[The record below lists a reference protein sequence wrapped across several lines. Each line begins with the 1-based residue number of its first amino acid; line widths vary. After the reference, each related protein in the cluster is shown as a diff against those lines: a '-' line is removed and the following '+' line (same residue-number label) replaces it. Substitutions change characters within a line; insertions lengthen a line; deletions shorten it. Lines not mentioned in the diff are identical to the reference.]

1 MVGQPVRATHAPA
14 GSSKGF
20 IRSYIFSTDHKVV
33 GLQYFS
39 LALAAVTFGIILSLL
54 MRFHLVWPNAHLPF
68 VGGGIMTPEQYL
80 ALVTMHGTI
89 MVFFVLSTAPQ
100 SAFGNYFLPIQI
112 GAPDMAFP
120 TLNMLSFWLTLAAF
134 LCMIA
139 AFVVPGGAPISGWTA
154 YPPLSGLGEVT
165 GPGEGLGQT
174 LWIVSISIF
183 CFASLLGA
191 LNFIATTI
199 DMRAPGMTLMR
210 MPLTVWAWFVTSILS
225 LLAFSVLLAGGILLL
240 LDRSAGTS
248 FFLPAG
254 LVVNGDLQGHNG
266 GSPLLWQHLFWFF
279 GHPEVYIAI
288 LPGMGVVSHILAN
301 FSRKP
306 VFGYRAMALAL
317 CAIGF
322 LGFLVWG
329 HHMFV
334 SGMNPYSGLA
344 FSVLTMSIGVPSAIK
359 TFNWLGTLWGGKIQF
374 HSPMLFA
381 IGFVSFFVTG
391 GLSGIFLAQ
400 PAVDTMLHATY
411 YVVAHFH
418 IVMGV
423 AAVFGIFAATYY
435 WFPKMFGRRMDER
448 LGKLHFWL
456 TFAGVYCVFM
466 PMHFLGI
473 EGGIRRY
480 ADSTGA
486 GYLAALQPLHGFMT
500 ITAFITAAAQL
511 IFFYNFFHSLK
522 RGERATANPWNA
534 TTLEWITSSPPPPD
548 NFGGHFPSV
557 HRGPYEYSVPGEKED
572 FLPQNLGPEGG
583 GATISREI
591 PQRVYVTGMAL
602 LLGGVLMF
610 FMALVSAYF
619 VRKGFSS
626 DWQPLA
632 VPRVLWLGT
641 LILLASSVTLA
652 RSRHCLLARQEEE
665 FRHWWGATAILGV
678 FFLAAEAIAWRQL
691 AAGGVSLD
699 GNPSGS
705 FFYVFTAAHALH
717 LLGGIVALLVV
728 ALRPTT
734 RLTRRTATEVVSL
747 YWHCMNAL
755 WVFLFMLL
763 LAGA

>member
-1 MVGQPVRATHAPA
+1 VSAAPA
-14 GSSKGF
+14 SAGPPPGF
-20 IRSYIFSTDHKVV
+20 LRRYVFSTDHKVV
-33 GLQYFS
+33 GLQYFFLS
-39 LALAAVTFGIILSLL
+39 LAAVTFGIILSLL
-54 MRFHLVWPNAHLPF
+54 MRFHLVWPNARLPF

-120 TLNMLSFWLTLAAF
+120 TLNMLSFWLTVAAF
-134 LCMIA
+134 LCAIA
-139 AFVVPGGAPISGWTA
+139 AFLVPGGAPISGWTA

-174 LWIVSISIF
+174 LWIVSVLIF
-183 CFASLLGA
+183 CFASLLGS

-199 DMRAPGMTLMR
+199 DMRAPGLTLMR
-210 MPLTVWAWFVTSILS
+210 MPLTVWAWFVTAILT
-225 LLAFSVLLAGGILLL
+225 LLAFSVLLAGGLLLL

-254 LVVNGDLQGHNG
+254 LVVNGEVQSHNG

-359 TFNWLGTLWGGKIQF
+359 TFNWLGTLWGGRIQLR
-374 HSPMLFA
+374 SPMLFA

-400 PAVDTMLHATY
+400 PALDTTLHATY
-411 YVVAHFH
+411 YVVGHFH

-423 AAVFGIFAATYY
+423 AAIFGIFAATYY
-435 WFPKMFGRRMDER
+435 WFPKMFGRAMDES

-456 TFAGVYCVFM
+456 TFVGVYCIFM
-466 PMHFLGI
+466 PMHFVGI

-486 GYLAALQPLHGFMT
+486 HYLAALQPLHSFMT
-500 ITAFITAAAQL
+500 IAAFLTAAAQL

-522 RGERATANPWNA
+522 RGEPAAANPWNA

-548 NFGGHFPSV
+548 NFGGSFPSV
-557 HRGPYEYSVPGEKED
+557 YRGPYEYSVPGERED
-572 FLPQNLGPEGG
+572 FLPQDVAPAGRGTTG
-583 GATISREI
+583 SREI
-591 PQRVYVTGMAL
+591 PQRAYVTGMAI
-602 LLGGVLMF
+602 LLGGIWMF

-626 DWQPLA
+626 DWRPLE
-632 VPRVLWLGT
+632 VPRVLWVGT
-641 LILLASSVTLA
+641 FILLASSATLA
-652 RSRHCLLARQEEE
+652 LSRHDFLARRDDG
-665 FRHWWGATAILGV
+665 FRHWWGVTGVLGI

-691 AAGGVSLD
+691 AAADASLS
-699 GNPSGS
+699 GNPSAS
-705 FFYVFTAAHALH
+705 FFYVFAAAHALH
-717 LLGGIVALLVV
+717 LLGGIAAVLLI
-728 ALRPTT
+728 AIRPPK
-734 RLTRRTATEVVSL
+734 RLTRRTATDVVSL
-747 YWHCMNAL
+747 YWHGMNAL
-755 WVFLFMLL
+755 WVLLFVLL
-763 LAGA
+763 LAGARS